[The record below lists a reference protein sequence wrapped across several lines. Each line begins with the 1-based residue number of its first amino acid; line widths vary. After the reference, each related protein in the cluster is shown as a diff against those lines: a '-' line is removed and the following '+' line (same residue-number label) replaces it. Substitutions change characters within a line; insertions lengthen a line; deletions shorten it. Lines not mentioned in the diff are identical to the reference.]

1 MWGSYYLYLLDEE
14 RAFREIKKKP
24 KTTLFQGLLLSND
37 LNNGVWSN
45 ATHILSSCRF
55 CLSRKKALYLLSI
68 YVTFLN
74 TSIWDSCELEN
85 RSQIYLISSN
95 CHISLCVLTMETKV
109 TLPFLSVFSK
119 TKTGNS
125 MGKIKQFFI
134 TFLPKLESSI
144 KDNQYFLFSPTV
156 LLTLLK
162 ST

>member
-14 RAFREIKKKP
+14 RAFRKIKKK
-24 KTTLFQGLLLSND
+24 KTHTLFQGLLLSTD

-45 ATHILSSCRF
+45 ATHILSSCHF
-55 CLSRKKALYLLSI
+55 CLSRKKVYI
-68 YVTFLN
+68 YFHIN
-74 TSIWDSCELEN
+74 IGGSCESEN
-85 RSQIYLISSN
+85 SSQSCPISSN
-95 CHISLCVLTMETKV
+95 CDVSLCVLTMETKV
-109 TLPFLSVFSK
+109 SLPFLSVLS
-119 TKTGNS
+119 KTGNP